1 MPLHPFSQH
10 SFHCILWQKFIK
22 MNLYYKNV
30 LLVAFY
36 SFLAMPISWSNF
48 GFITKTLKNVML
60 CVSLKTSAKLNQERF
75 SWSVMYQMADKHV
88 L

>member
-22 MNLYYKNV
+22 MNSYYKNV
-30 LLVAFY
+30 VLVAFY
-36 SFLAMPISWSNF
+36 SFLAMPISWFNF
-48 GFITKTLKNVML
+48 GSITKTLFFKL
-60 CVSLKTSAKLNQERF
+60 SCVALKASAFNQELF